1 MYLKYALE
9 IWMRTTLIIP
19 DDLMKD
25 LMEETD
31 EKSKTRLVCL
41 ALEEMLQRVRR
52 EKLKKLRG
60 KVELD
65 IDLETLRT
73 KDLT

>member
-1 MYLKYALE
+1 
-9 IWMRTTLIIP
+9 MRTTLIIP

-25 LMEETD
+25 LMEETG
-31 EKSKTRLVCL
+31 EKSKTLLVRRS
-41 ALEEMLQRVRR
+41 LEEMLRRVRR
-52 EKLKKLRG
+52 ESLKRLRG
-60 KVELD
+60 KIDLD

>member
-1 MYLKYALE
+1 
-9 IWMRTTLIIP
+9 MRTTLIIP

-25 LMEETD
+25 LMEETG
-31 EKSKTRLVCL
+31 EKSKTLLVRRS
-41 ALEEMLQRVRR
+41 LEEMLQRVRR
-52 EKLKKLRG
+52 ENLKRLRG
-60 KVELD
+60 KIDLD